1 VTAAPCHQ
9 GAIQTRHALITPPTN
24 PQSPSSTSSV
34 RMPPPGRTNGCASAA
49 RWWRAAVGMTYRAR
63 VAEGVSP
70 SSSARL
76 TTSLAKARPGLGPYV
91 KLVRRRSAGSA
102 CPAGVG
108 TPALRRLVA
117 VHPDPA
123 RSWPGQWRVHC
134 GCPSQRFLRPT
145 GGVSSKGHSLS
156 CGGERAEP
164 ENDSQDQ
171 PGNEPSVDHR
181 NGSSGS
187 RGIRC
192 IPQILKISPSPT
204 NIPLR
209 PRNTSRPKV
218 TQTGARR
225 SFRASAACAAGAF
238 GFAS

>member
-1 VTAAPCHQ
+1 
-9 GAIQTRHALITPPTN
+9 
-24 PQSPSSTSSV
+24 
-34 RMPPPGRTNGCASAA
+34 
-49 RWWRAAVGMTYRAR
+49 MTYRAR
-63 VAEGVSP
+63 FAEGVSP

-123 RSWPGQWRVHC
+123 RSCRASGASTVDAQASASFGLPAGLA
-134 GCPSQRFLRPT
+134 QRGTRYP
-145 GGVSSKGHSLS
+145 

-192 IPQILKISPSPT
+192 IPQIPKISPSPT

-209 PRNTSRPKV
+209 RRRRLDEPDAHAGVPRNV
-218 TQTGARR
+218 GARSR
-225 SFRASAACAAGAF
+225 WRERWPPRVRMPTAQRLVATDPSSSYRCGSREG
-238 GFAS
+238 GS